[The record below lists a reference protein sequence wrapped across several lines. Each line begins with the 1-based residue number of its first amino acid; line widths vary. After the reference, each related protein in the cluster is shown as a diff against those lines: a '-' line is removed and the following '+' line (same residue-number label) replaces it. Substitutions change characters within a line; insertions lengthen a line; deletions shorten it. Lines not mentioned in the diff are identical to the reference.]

1 MTSRHRRRLADRIQ
15 VGPRRHAD
23 RGRQRWRLVRGYM
36 HRQAS
41 SLQSP
46 SAQRRS
52 HPCTAALSTT
62 YDREL
67 QPISVVQA
75 SNFIVGWRGGA
86 MVGRRTCDQEVASS
100 IPGRARLRNDSGQV
114 VHTQLPRRWH
124 SSLVYR
130 VVKLGIFTLFAIS
143 DDSDFVRWSVSC
155 YKLYTYSKI
164 FALWLFKVSRCT
176 IHSWTHSIALSTR
189 LYRSRSCRY
198 TEKFAVYAAVAQ
210 FHAVLTVANRYS
222 FDVLSYTI
230 KPRSYTHLP

>member
-1 MTSRHRRRLADRIQ
+1 MPAPPRLASRFSITRSAAAAAAAEPTRRRHLIRKRRRRLSDSTTDRYLMTSRHRRRLADRIQ

-62 YDREL
+62 YDGQL
-67 QPISVVQA
+67 QAISVVQA

-114 VHTQLPRRWH
+114 VHTQLPRR
-124 SSLVYR
+124 
-130 VVKLGIFTLFAIS
+130 
-143 DDSDFVRWSVSC
+143 
-155 YKLYTYSKI
+155 
-164 FALWLFKVSRCT
+164 
-176 IHSWTHSIALSTR
+176 
-189 LYRSRSCRY
+189 
-198 TEKFAVYAAVAQ
+198 
-210 FHAVLTVANRYS
+210 
-222 FDVLSYTI
+222 
-230 KPRSYTHLP
+230 